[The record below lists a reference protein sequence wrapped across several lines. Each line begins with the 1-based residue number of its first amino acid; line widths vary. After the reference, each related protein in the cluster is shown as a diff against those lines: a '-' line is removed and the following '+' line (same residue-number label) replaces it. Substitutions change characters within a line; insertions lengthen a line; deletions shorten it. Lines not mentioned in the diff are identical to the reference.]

1 MNNYSFTNEHN
12 NTLLY
17 LKFNYK
23 ALGNTISLEIRTYF
37 EYIMCRMDMDTY
49 IHTYIYIHGV
59 WKSAHSE

>member
-23 ALGNTISLEIRTYF
+23 ALGNTISLEMCTYF
-37 EYIMCRMDMDTY
+37 EYIMCRMDMD
-49 IHTYIYIHGV
+49 IYIYLYV
-59 WKSAHSE
+59 WKSGP